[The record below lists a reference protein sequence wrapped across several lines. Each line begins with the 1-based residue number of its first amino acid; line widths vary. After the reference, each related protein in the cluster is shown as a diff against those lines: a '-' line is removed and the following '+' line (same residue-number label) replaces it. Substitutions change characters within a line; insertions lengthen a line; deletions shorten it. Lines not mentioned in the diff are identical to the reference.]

1 MGFIILIVIII
12 IIILLL
18 LNANSYNSHQSRRIS
33 YTRQLGNLTRQRD
46 KQATGKVTS
55 LDSTRRTGQY
65 GRSYITYT
73 ITYSFK
79 AEDEKTYTGR
89 QSVGS
94 RKLAIGS
101 FVTVYYSPS
110 NPNRNRI
117 NY

>member
-1 MGFIILIVIII
+1 MGFIILMIII
-12 IIILLL
+12 TIIILLL
-18 LNANSYNSHQSRRIS
+18 LNANSYNSYQIRRIS
-33 YTRQLGNLTRQRD
+33 YTRQRD

-94 RKLAIGS
+94 RKLAVGTS
-101 FVTVYYSPS
+101 VTVYYSPS
-110 NPNRNRI
+110 NPNQNRI